1 MFTGIIEELGEVKVI
16 TTSSVKSNIKIAVP
30 ELTEDLKIGDS
41 IAVNGVCLTVSN
53 LNEHSFLA
61 DVMPQTFKKTNL
73 GYLKMGDQV
82 NLERAL
88 RISDRMGGHFVL
100 GHVDQVGIVMDK
112 RKSGNSI
119 LFKISAPKDIAEY
132 LVPRGSIAVD
142 GISLTIAEALDNY
155 FSVFIIPHTA
165 KATTLGVREKGSK
178 VNLEADV
185 IGKYVKKMT
194 ELKENRSSTLDLLNK
209 YGYLD

>member
-16 TTSSVKSNIKIAVP
+16 VTSSAKSNIKIAAP
-30 ELTEDLKIGDS
+30 EITEDLQIGES

-53 LNEHSFLA
+53 LNERSLIA

-73 GYLKMGDQV
+73 GYLQTGDQV

-88 RISDRMGGHFVL
+88 RVSDRMGGHFVL
-100 GHVDQVGIVMDK
+100 GHIDQVGIVMDK
-112 RKSGNSI
+112 RISGNSI
-119 LFKISAPKDIAEY
+119 VFKISAPRDITEY

-142 GISLTIAEALDNY
+142 GISLTVAEALDNY
-155 FSVFIIPHTA
+155 FSVSIIPHTA
-165 KATTLGVREKGSK
+165 KVTTLGIKEKGSK

-194 ELKENRSSTLDLLNK
+194 ELKENRNSTLDLLNK
-209 YGYLD
+209 HGYLD

>member
-16 TTSSVKSNIKIAVP
+16 VTSSTKSNIKIAAP
-30 ELTEDLKIGDS
+30 EITEDLQIGES

-53 LNEHSFLA
+53 LNERSFIA

-73 GYLKMGDQV
+73 SYLQTGDQV

-88 RISDRMGGHFVL
+88 RVSDRMGGHFVL
-100 GHVDQVGIVMDK
+100 GHIDQVGIVMDK
-112 RKSGNSI
+112 RISGNSI
-119 LFKISAPKDIAEY
+119 VFKISAPRDITEY

-142 GISLTIAEALDNY
+142 GISLTVAEALDNY
-155 FSVFIIPHTA
+155 FSVSIIPHTA
-165 KATTLGVREKGSK
+165 KVTTLGIKEKGSK

-209 YGYLD
+209 HGYLD